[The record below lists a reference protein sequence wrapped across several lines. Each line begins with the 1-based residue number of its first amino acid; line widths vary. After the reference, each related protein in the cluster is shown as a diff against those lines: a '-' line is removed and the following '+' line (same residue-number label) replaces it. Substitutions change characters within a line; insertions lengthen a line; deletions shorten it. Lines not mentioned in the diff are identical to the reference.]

1 MGQRLAVLSTCA
13 VAVAASAWPVA
24 AQAVRSP
31 AAKTA
36 LEAFNSQTPETID
49 AYLTRLRPPAMDAG
63 SRAQVLASLPK
74 TGELR
79 PSRGELEKIAAA
91 ERILDYSARK
101 ETVTVKV
108 IDLDYA
114 FTGLYYRTVLLVS
127 RQQLAIL
134 DADEFAAFAAH
145 ELGHD
150 YDWDVYWAAMTG
162 KDHARRQ
169 ELELRADGLAVLTLL
184 AAGINPERLVS
195 AVQKTMRYNDGR
207 GEALNPEDYVP
218 LSERIAFIRAV
229 EALPWAQTPMRTA
242 GASVASGPPR

>member
-13 VAVAASAWPVA
+13 VAMAASAWPVA

-36 LEAFNSQTPETID
+36 LEAFNARLQKRSTPISRVSGR
-49 AYLTRLRPPAMDAG
+49 RLDAG
-63 SRAQVLASLPK
+63 SRAQVLASLAEEE
-74 TGELR
+74 ELR

-101 ETVTVKV
+101 GTVTVKV

-114 FTGLYYRTVLLVS
+114 FTGLYDRTVLLVS

-150 YDWDVYWAAMTG
+150 YDWDVTG
-162 KDHARRQ
+162 QR
-169 ELELRADGLAVLTLL
+169 
-184 AAGINPERLVS
+184 
-195 AVQKTMRYNDGR
+195 
-207 GEALNPEDYVP
+207 
-218 LSERIAFIRAV
+218 
-229 EALPWAQTPMRTA
+229 
-242 GASVASGPPR
+242 

>member
-13 VAVAASAWPVA
+13 VAMAASASPVA

-49 AYLTRLRPPAMDAG
+49 AYLARLRPAAIDAT

-79 PSRGELEKIAAA
+79 PSRGELNKIAAA

-101 ETVTVKV
+101 EAITVKV

-134 DADEFAAFAAH
+134 NPDEFAAFAAH

-150 YDWDVYWAAMTG
+150 YDWDAYWAAMTG
-162 KDHARRQ
+162 KDHPRRQ
-169 ELELRADGLAVLTLL
+169 ELELRADGLAVLTLR

-195 AVQKTMRYNDGR
+195 AVQKTMRYNAGH
-207 GEALNPEDYVP
+207 GEAVNTEDYVP
-218 LSERIAFIRAV
+218 LAERIAFIRTVA
-229 EALPWAQTPMRTA
+229 ALPMAEVPVRTA
-242 GASVASGPPR
+242 KVSAAEPPR